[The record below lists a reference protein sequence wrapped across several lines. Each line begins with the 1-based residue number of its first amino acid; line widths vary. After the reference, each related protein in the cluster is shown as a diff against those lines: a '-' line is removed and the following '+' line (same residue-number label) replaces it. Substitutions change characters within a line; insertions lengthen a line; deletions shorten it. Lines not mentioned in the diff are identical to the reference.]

1 MTTIGLGGAALF
13 ILAVGQA
20 GSPETAILFMSLTLA
35 MQSAATAGS
44 HLNHVDLSP
53 KYSSFL
59 LSISNTAATV
69 PGMVAVPLASAI
81 LETSWGRWHHV
92 FGMAAFVYISGLLIY
107 RRLMSAEPLNIE

>member
-1 MTTIGLGGAALF
+1 MMMPPTVASLCSPIPDAL
-13 ILAVGQA
+13 L
-20 GSPETAILFMSLTLA
+20 
-35 MQSAATAGS
+35 QSAATSGS

-69 PGMVAVPLASAI
+69 PGMIAVPLASAI
-81 LETSWGRWHHV
+81 LETPWGRWHHV
-92 FGMAAFVYISGLLIY
+92 FGMAASVYMVGLLIY